1 MTDDSFLKTKEL
13 KGYYYIYINIYIII
27 ILCLLSNSENCHLS
41 SVTDLNVTMLQSYK
55 VTKRGIRER
64 EVKIWSIQNNV
75 VTLPKNQKQAEN
87 NKAMR
92 AVVQRVSHAS
102 VTIEGITKSRI
113 EWGFLVLLGICEED
127 TEEDVDWLV
136 KKIACLRVFDD
147 EDGVMNRSLID
158 IGGEA
163 LVVSQFTLYA
173 SYKKGNRPS
182 WFRAGSHEHSIPLY
196 EAFCSRL
203 SEAIGRPVGTGE
215 FGADMKVELLN
226 DGPVTICMDT
236 KNKE

>member
-1 MTDDSFLKTKEL
+1 
-13 KGYYYIYINIYIII
+13 
-27 ILCLLSNSENCHLS
+27 
-41 SVTDLNVTMLQSYK
+41 MLQSYK

-113 EWGFLVLLGICEED
+113 EWGYLVLLGICEED